1 MLVAA
6 AFSAATLF
14 LSHISLKPIIMNPL
28 VKHFVLSLIIGS
40 SAYFVSQLLKG
51 SLAIPTGI
59 ELAVLSTF
67 IVAVFLGCRLSAGAF
82 KKPTGRSG
90 SQTKRKAAAKTAT
103 RPARVNSAKETGIVK
118 WFNVKKGFGF
128 ITRDAG
134 DDIFVH
140 YRNIEG
146 NGRRAIAEGD
156 RVQFVVIE
164 GDKGL
169 QADQVETI

>member
-1 MLVAA
+1 MVTMNSLVKNII
-6 AFSAATLF
+6 
-14 LSHISLKPIIMNPL
+14 ISLL
-28 VKHFVLSLIIGS
+28 TGTL
-40 SAYFVSQLLKG
+40 AYFVSQWIQG
-51 SLAIPTGI
+51 PLAIPSGTELFI
-59 ELAVLSTF
+59 LATSILAVF
-67 IVAVFLGCRLSAGAF
+67 IGCSLSAVMS
-82 KKPTGRSG
+82 KSPKGRSG
-90 SQTKRKAAAKTAT
+90 QSPKRKPAAKPAN
-103 RPARVNSAKETGIVK
+103 RPAPVNSAKETGIVK

-156 RVQFVVIE
+156 RVQFVVID

-169 QADQVETI
+169 QADEVETI

>member
-1 MLVAA
+1 MV
-6 AFSAATLF
+6 T
-14 LSHISLKPIIMNPL
+14 MNSL
-28 VKHFVLSLIIGS
+28 VKNIILSLLIGTF
-40 SAYFVSQLLKG
+40 AYFVSQWIRGALSVPSGTELFI
-51 SLAIPTGI
+51 LAISI
-59 ELAVLSTF
+59 LAVFS
-67 IVAVFLGCRLSAGAF
+67 GCSLSATMSKGP
-82 KKPTGRSG
+82 KGRSG
-90 SQTKRKAAAKTAT
+90 QSPKRKPAT
-103 RPARVNSAKETGIVK
+103 KPANRPAQINSAKETGIVK

-169 QADQVETI
+169 QADEVETI

>member
-1 MLVAA
+1 M
-6 AFSAATLF
+6 SK
-14 LSHISLKPIIMNPL
+14 SPK
-28 VKHFVLSLIIGS
+28 
-40 SAYFVSQLLKG
+40 
-51 SLAIPTGI
+51 
-59 ELAVLSTF
+59 
-67 IVAVFLGCRLSAGAF
+67 
-82 KKPTGRSG
+82 GRSG
-90 SQTKRKAAAKTAT
+90 QSPKRKPAAKPAN
-103 RPARVNSAKETGIVK
+103 RPAPVNSAKETGIVK

-156 RVQFVVIE
+156 RVQFVVID

-169 QADQVETI
+169 QADEVETI

>member
-1 MLVAA
+1 MV
-6 AFSAATLF
+6 T
-14 LSHISLKPIIMNPL
+14 MNSL
-28 VKHFVLSLIIGS
+28 VKNIILSLLIGTF
-40 SAYFVSQLLKG
+40 AYFVSQWIRGALSVPSGTELFI
-51 SLAIPTGI
+51 LAISI
-59 ELAVLSTF
+59 LAVFS
-67 IVAVFLGCRLSAGAF
+67 GCSLSATMSKGP
-82 KKPTGRSG
+82 KGRSG
-90 SQTKRKAAAKTAT
+90 QSPKRKPAT
-103 RPARVNSAKETGIVK
+103 KPTSRPAQINSAKETGIVK

-169 QADQVETI
+169 QADEVETI

>member
-1 MLVAA
+1 MV
-6 AFSAATLF
+6 T
-14 LSHISLKPIIMNPL
+14 MNSL
-28 VKHFVLSLIIGS
+28 VKNIILSLLIGTF
-40 SAYFVSQLLKG
+40 AYFVSQWIRGALSVPSGTELFI
-51 SLAIPTGI
+51 LAISI
-59 ELAVLSTF
+59 LAVFS
-67 IVAVFLGCRLSAGAF
+67 GCSLSAAMS
-82 KKPTGRSG
+82 KDPKGRSG
-90 SQTKRKAAAKTAT
+90 HSPKRKPAT
-103 RPARVNSAKETGIVK
+103 KPTSRPAQINSAKETGIVK

-169 QADQVETI
+169 QADEVETI

>member
-1 MLVAA
+1 MV
-6 AFSAATLF
+6 T
-14 LSHISLKPIIMNPL
+14 MNSL
-28 VKHFVLSLIIGS
+28 VKNIILSLLIGTF
-40 SAYFVSQLLKG
+40 AYFVSQWIRGALSVPSGTELFI
-51 SLAIPTGI
+51 LAISI
-59 ELAVLSTF
+59 LAVFS
-67 IVAVFLGCRLSAGAF
+67 GCSLSAAMSKGPKRRSGQSPKRKPAT
-82 KKPTGRSG
+82 KPTS
-90 SQTKRKAAAKTAT
+90 
-103 RPARVNSAKETGIVK
+103 RPAQINSAKETGIVK

-169 QADQVETI
+169 QADEVETI

>member
-1 MLVAA
+1 
-6 AFSAATLF
+6 
-14 LSHISLKPIIMNPL
+14 MNSL
-28 VKHFVLSLIIGS
+28 VKNIILSLLIGTF
-40 SAYFVSQLLKG
+40 AYFVSQWIRGALSVPSGTELFI
-51 SLAIPTGI
+51 LAISI
-59 ELAVLSTF
+59 LAVFS
-67 IVAVFLGCRLSAGAF
+67 GCSLSATMSKGP
-82 KKPTGRSG
+82 KGRSG
-90 SQTKRKAAAKTAT
+90 QSPKRKPAT
-103 RPARVNSAKETGIVK
+103 KPANRPAQINSAKETGIVK

-169 QADQVETI
+169 QADEVETI

>member
-1 MLVAA
+1 MV
-6 AFSAATLF
+6 T
-14 LSHISLKPIIMNPL
+14 MNSL
-28 VKHFVLSLIIGS
+28 VKNIILSLLIGTF
-40 SAYFVSQLLKG
+40 AYFVSQWIRGALSVPSGTELFI
-51 SLAIPTGI
+51 LAISI
-59 ELAVLSTF
+59 LAVFS
-67 IVAVFLGCRLSAGAF
+67 GCSLSAAMSKGP
-82 KKPTGRSG
+82 KGRSG
-90 SQTKRKAAAKTAT
+90 HSPKRKPAT
-103 RPARVNSAKETGIVK
+103 KPTSRPAQINSAKETGIVK

-169 QADQVETI
+169 QADEVETI

>member
-1 MLVAA
+1 MV
-6 AFSAATLF
+6 T
-14 LSHISLKPIIMNPL
+14 MNSL
-28 VKHFVLSLIIGS
+28 VKNIILSLLIGTF
-40 SAYFVSQLLKG
+40 AYFVSQWIRGALSVPSGTELFI
-51 SLAIPTGI
+51 LAISI
-59 ELAVLSTF
+59 LAVFS
-67 IVAVFLGCRLSAGAF
+67 GCSLSAAMSKGP
-82 KKPTGRSG
+82 KGRSG
-90 SQTKRKAAAKTAT
+90 QSPKRKPAT
-103 RPARVNSAKETGIVK
+103 KPTSRPAQINSAKETGIVK
-118 WFNVKKGFGF
+118 RFNVKKGFGF

-169 QADQVETI
+169 QADEVETI